1 VSRKGRRREER
12 EAEKKVGR
20 KRERLKETK
29 KEPTGPCLGTKFPP
43 CPPFLV

>member
-1 VSRKGRRREER
+1 MRREER

-29 KEPTGPCLGTKFPP
+29 KEPAGPCLGTKFPP
-43 CPPFLV
+43 CPCFLFEERL